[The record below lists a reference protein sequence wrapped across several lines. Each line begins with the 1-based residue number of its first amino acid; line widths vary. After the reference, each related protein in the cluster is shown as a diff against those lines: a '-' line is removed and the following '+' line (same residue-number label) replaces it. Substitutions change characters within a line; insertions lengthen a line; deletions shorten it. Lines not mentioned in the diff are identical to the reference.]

1 MLRYV
6 IDINLCRMMR
16 HNFKLIITTIILID
30 NKVSLYPRCL
40 LHLRVH
46 HRKTVRLNVVF
57 SREVLKLSRFFS
69 RFILIEIYLLKLKM
83 KRKYEIKFV
92 SKKDEHVILSNDEI
106 SFIFTSIVLHF
117 QTQCELWLKTK
128 PSFFYYN
135 LGFEAMKILY

>member
-1 MLRYV
+1 M
-6 IDINLCRMMR
+6 
-16 HNFKLIITTIILID
+16 
-30 NKVSLYPRCL
+30 
-40 LHLRVH
+40 
-46 HRKTVRLNVVF
+46 
-57 SREVLKLSRFFS
+57 
-69 RFILIEIYLLKLKM
+69 KLKM

-117 QTQCELWLKTK
+117 QMQCELWLKTK